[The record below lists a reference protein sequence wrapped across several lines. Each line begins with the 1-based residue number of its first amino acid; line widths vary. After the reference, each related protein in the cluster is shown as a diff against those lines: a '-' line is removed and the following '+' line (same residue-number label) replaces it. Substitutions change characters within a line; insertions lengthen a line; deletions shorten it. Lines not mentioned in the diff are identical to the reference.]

1 MSILICAVISVLLLI
16 GFLLVSLRNAESI
29 SRPVR
34 LLEKKCELVA
44 KGRFDIRNE
53 NSGILEID
61 RLFTRFKDMAEQ
73 LDNLIHKVY
82 EAKIKEQSLIAESRQ
97 AQMQALQMQINP
109 HFLYNTLD
117 SINWMA
123 LMAGNEEVSEMILAL
138 GQLFRSNMNTLSLI
152 HI

>member
-1 MSILICAVISVLLLI
+1 MQNPSAMPS
-16 GFLLVSLRNAESI
+16 GT
-29 SRPVR
+29 P
-34 LLEKKCELVA
+34 LEKKCEA
-44 KGRFDIRNE
+44 GSKGRFDIRNE

-109 HFLYNTLD
+109 PFLYNTLD

-123 LMAGNEEVSEMILAL
+123 LMAGNEEVSEMILA
-138 GQLFRSNMNTLSLI
+138 FRPAVPQQYEYIWYLCKGEQCG
-152 HI
+152 